1 MMTMTIEYVDI
12 DELKNVLPS
21 QVTNDELVT
30 LIYFIVALY
39 VNDTEKAKLIL
50 AKTTYHV
57 YDAFEDIRSYCNDG
71 EILQ

>member
-1 MMTMTIEYVDI
+1 MSIEYVDI

-21 QVTNDELVT
+21 QVTNDELIT

-50 AKTTYHV
+50 AKSTYHV
-57 YDAFEDIRSYCNDG
+57 
-71 EILQ
+71 

>member
-12 DELKNVLPS
+12 DELKYVLPS
-21 QVTNDELVT
+21 QVTNDELIT

-39 VNDTEKAKLIL
+39 INDTDKAKFIL
-50 AKTTYHV
+50 AKSTQHV
-57 YDAFEDIRSYCNDG
+57 QDAFEDIRSYCNDG